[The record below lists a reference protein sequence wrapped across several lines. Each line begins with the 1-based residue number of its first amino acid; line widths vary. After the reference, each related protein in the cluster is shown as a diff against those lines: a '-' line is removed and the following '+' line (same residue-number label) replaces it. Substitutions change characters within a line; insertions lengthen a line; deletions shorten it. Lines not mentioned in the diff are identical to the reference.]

1 MRTHL
6 FRVAAVALAL
16 GVAVAARAQDQAGG
30 MAGIGTSRT
39 VTARATV
46 KAVNPATRAV
56 TLAGPAGNI
65 FTVIAGPQVINFDRI
80 NAGDTV
86 VAKYQESVVYVLSPP
101 NGKIPEASLTADAVA
116 APKGADPAG
125 AVSARLIV
133 TGLVVGIDPAN
144 HTLQLVDPS
153 GGAVTTAQVSS
164 EAGRRNFDMIRVGDT
179 ITAVISAALAVA
191 LDPAS

>member
-1 MRTHL
+1 MVRSFFIASL
-6 FRVAAVALAL
+6 ALAL
-16 GVAVAARAQDQAGG
+16 PLSSYAQDQAGG
-30 MAGIGTSRT
+30 MAGVGTSRT

-46 KAVNPATRAV
+46 QSVNTATRAV
-56 TLAGPAGNI
+56 TLVGPAGNK

-80 NAGDTV
+80 RAGDTV
-86 VAKYQESVVYVLSPP
+86 VARYQESVVYVLSPP
-101 NGKIPEASLTADAVA
+101 NGTIPEASLTSDAVA

-133 TGLVVGIDPAN
+133 TGLVVGIDPGN

-164 EAGRRNFDMIRVGDT
+164 EAGLRNFDLIKVGDR
-179 ITAVISAALAVA
+179 ITAVVSAALAVA
-191 LDPAS
+191 IDPAS